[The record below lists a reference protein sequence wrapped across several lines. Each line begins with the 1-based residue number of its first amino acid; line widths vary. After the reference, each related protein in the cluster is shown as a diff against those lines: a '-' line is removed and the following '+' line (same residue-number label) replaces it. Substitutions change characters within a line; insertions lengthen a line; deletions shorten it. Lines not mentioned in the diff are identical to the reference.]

1 MKITL
6 TLPDAAYEEMV
17 SAGRRIQGTIGLVN
31 PTEGTFHRHAKYT
44 PPAGTRYKR
53 LPHGRATVSPTHV
66 RLTLS
71 VGLDEADTTP
81 SGALVAESRQA
92 AVFVEGKLSDA

>member
-44 PPAGTRYKR
+44 PPAGT
-53 LPHGRATVSPTHV
+53 GRA
-66 RLTLS
+66 RRR
-71 VGLDEADTTP
+71 TP
-81 SGALVAESRQA
+81 RQYMPPDCVINMYA
-92 AVFVEGKLSDA
+92 MD